1 MCCVY
6 TLVKMSDS
14 SSSQPVSSSS
24 SQLYPRTPSSITTA
38 DGDNFTITVIEK
50 SADDNKPYSSTISY
64 EEVDY
69 DRDDL
74 ITELTGTLNA
84 E

>member
-1 MCCVY
+1 MCCVCA
-6 TLVKMSDS
+6 LVKMSDS
-14 SSSQPVSSSS
+14 SSSQAALYSSH
-24 SQLYPRTPSSITTA
+24 LYPRTPSSITTS